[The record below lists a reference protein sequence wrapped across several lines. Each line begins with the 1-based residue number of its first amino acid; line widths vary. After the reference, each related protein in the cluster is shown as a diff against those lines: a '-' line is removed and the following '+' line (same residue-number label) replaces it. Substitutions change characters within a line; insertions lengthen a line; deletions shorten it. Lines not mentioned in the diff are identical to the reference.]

1 MVSDR
6 RYSIK
11 KNRLIN
17 AAYGNMEYLADASDS
32 VSRKDVQKNAFFLLP
47 ALDGAENN
55 SVWGRLSMDVEA
67 EPSVV
72 YIVHIIALN
81 EQIVA
86 GNDGDISVDK
96 YLSDFDVE
104 QEKKNLFFKNT
115 GEVRAVNLED
125 VLLYSLKGRYLW
137 IYIEIQGE
145 GSFAFSNMKVD
156 MVGDNFMMTFPQ
168 VYRERNSFFHRYMS
182 IFSSIYNDFQ
192 SQIDKLPGRFDIENT
207 SCEFLIEYL
216 GWLGIDILREYVDD
230 GMIRKL
236 AAEAFELKRYRG
248 TRYVLERIG
257 EIMLGEKPVIIE
269 RRQIIDNMNK
279 TDKQVSDAL
288 YGENPYD
295 VSVLTTVECNDS
307 RRRWLSGFLEQFIPV
322 RCKLK
327 LIFLCGH
334 NKMDTY
340 TYMGVNARLWDAAKV
355 RLDEGTVPLDEMGIM
370 K

>member
-1 MVSDR
+1 M
-6 RYSIK
+6 
-11 KNRLIN
+11 N
-17 AAYGNMEYLADASDS
+17 
-32 VSRKDVQKNAFFLLP
+32 RKDSYIVRAGFPENYLKNAFFLLP
-47 ALDGAENN
+47 AIDGAEDN
-55 SVWGRLSMDVEA
+55 STWGRLSMDVSA

-81 EQIVA
+81 EQLIA

-104 QEKKNLFFKNT
+104 QEKKNLFYKNA
-115 GEVRAVNLED
+115 GEVRSVNCRD
-125 VLLYSLKGRYLW
+125 ILLYSLKGRYLW

-145 GSFAFSNMKVD
+145 GSFAFSDMKVD
-156 MVGDNFMMTFPQ
+156 MTGDNFMMTFPQ

-182 IFSSIYNDFQ
+182 IYSSIYNDFQ
-192 SQIDKLPGRFDIENT
+192 AQIDRLPERFDIENT

-216 GWLGIDILREYVDD
+216 GWLGIDISREYVDD

-257 EIMLGEKPVIIE
+257 EILLGEKPVIIE
-269 RRQIIDNMNK
+269 RRQIADNMNK

-295 VSVLTTVECNDS
+295 VSLLTTVECNDG

-334 NKMDTY
+334 NEMDTY
-340 TYMGVNARLWDAAKV
+340 TYMGVNARLWDATEV
-355 RLDEGTVPLDEMGIM
+355 RLDEWAVSLDEMGIL